1 MKISYF
7 ALLRDATKKNQE
19 VWSRPVGTVRDLL
32 RDLAEE
38 YGAEF
43 SRWVLKGGELA
54 GFAIVLVDGRD
65 VRSLQGLDTPLKPD
79 SEVFIF
85 PPVAGG

>member
-7 ALLRDATKKNQE
+7 ALLRNATKKSQE

-43 SRWVLKGGELA
+43 ARWVLKDGELS

-65 VRSLQGLDTPLKPD
+65 VRSLQGLDTPLTPD